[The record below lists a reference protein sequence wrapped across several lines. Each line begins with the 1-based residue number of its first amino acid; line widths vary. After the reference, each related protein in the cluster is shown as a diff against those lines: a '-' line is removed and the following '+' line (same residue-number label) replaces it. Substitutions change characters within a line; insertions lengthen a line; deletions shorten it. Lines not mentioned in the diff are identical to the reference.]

1 MGEVILSRASA
12 ADILQGKKK
21 PNVRNSMFQEK
32 MQHCSGRM
40 KDVQFHFWKVCLQM
54 LFNWLSHY
62 HHLDRGH
69 ALTLELQLNALKTL
83 TKSLWNEVMQFPR
96 WRRSKAAT
104 PVSESIT
111 LQRSMI
117 SCLIACVS
125 LVKCFFSL
133 FCELKERRAEL
144 HKDFSYLS
152 KRTELHDYPDGV
164 FCDYP
169 NELHNVRVIK
179 LTHCY

>member
-1 MGEVILSRASA
+1 MF
-12 ADILQGKKK
+12 QGKIRKNK
-21 PNVRNSMFQEK
+21 RYTVY
-32 MQHCSGRM
+32 
-40 KDVQFHFWKVCLQM
+40 FWKVCLQM

-96 WRRSKAAT
+96 WRRRSKAAT

-125 LVKCFFSL
+125 IVKCFFSL
-133 FCELKERRAEL
+133 FWELKERRAEL
-144 HKDFSYLS
+144 HEDFSYLS
-152 KRTELHDYPDGV
+152 KSTELHDYPDWV
-164 FCDYP
+164 FCNNS
-169 NELHNVRVIK
+169 NELHNVGVIK
-179 LTHCY
+179 LTHGYWKESKEFSALHKTFLKNKKTPVG